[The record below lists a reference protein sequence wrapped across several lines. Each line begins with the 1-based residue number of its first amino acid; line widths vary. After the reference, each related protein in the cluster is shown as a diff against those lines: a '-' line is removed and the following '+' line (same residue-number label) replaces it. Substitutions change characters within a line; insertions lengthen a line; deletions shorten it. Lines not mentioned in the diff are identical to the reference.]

1 MAVDCPV
8 GRRHAPAAPLRPGWW
23 RRAGLILVLPWL
35 AAGCATFSDSLSP
48 IERNLA
54 AERYDDAL
62 AALEKQSHS
71 SRDEVL
77 YQLNKGMLL
86 RMKGDYAA
94 SNEAFETA
102 KKLMSVLYAT
112 SVSETTASFII
123 NDATRAY
130 AGEEYEQ
137 VLVDVYKALNYLA
150 LGTLDDARVEVLQAD
165 VKLRQIAER
174 LKSSHYADDAF
185 ARYIAGMIYEQEGE
199 WSDAL
204 ISYRQ
209 AYEAYKKEKVY
220 ARVGIPPFLKRDLL
234 RLTEREGLT
243 DENEK
248 YRKEFGI
255 DRWTGADDL
264 AKSGELVFILN
275 NGLAPILREQS
286 KGVYDPVS
294 NIAVKIALPYY
305 QSRPVSVARVE
316 ISAGGASA
324 ASAVVEDIDAIAR
337 DSLDAKMPAIV
348 ARAVARQVV
357 KVMAAH
363 KAQQAAQHSGNNRD
377 SAALAGLIVGLAM
390 NIANVATERA
400 DTRSWTTL
408 PREVQIARLPLP
420 PGQYNLVA
428 KLYNATGDL
437 IATRNFSNL
446 KLQAGDKTYVS
457 LSWMP
462 AQLPEPRRSP

>member
-1 MAVDCPV
+1 MAVDRPV
-8 GRRHAPAAPLRPGWW
+8 GRRHSPAAAPPPGRW
-23 RRAGLILVLPWL
+23 RRAALILLVPWL
-35 AAGCATFSDSLSP
+35 AAGCATFSDSMSP
-48 IERNLA
+48 IERDMSA
-54 AERYDDAL
+54 GRYDAAL
-62 AALEKQSHS
+62 ATLEKQSHA

-86 RMKGDYAA
+86 RMQGDYAA
-94 SNEAFETA
+94 SNNAFDVA
-102 KKLMSVLYAT
+102 KKLMSVYYAT
-112 SVSETTASFII
+112 SVSETTSSFII

-130 AGEEYEQ
+130 AGEEFEQ

-150 LGTLDDARVEVLQAD
+150 LGTLDDARVEVLQSE
-165 VKLRQIAER
+165 VKLREVAER
-174 LKSSHYADDAF
+174 LKSSHYTDDAL

-204 ISYRQ
+204 ISYRK

-220 ARVGIPPFLKRDLL
+220 ARIGIPPFLKRDLL
-234 RLTEREGLT
+234 RLTQREGLT

-255 DRWTGADDL
+255 DQWTSADDL
-264 AKSGELVFILN
+264 ARSGEVVFILN
-275 NGLAPILREQS
+275 NGLAPILREQAKS
-286 KGVYDPVS
+286 VYDPVS

-305 QSRPVSVARVE
+305 QSRPMSVARVE

-324 ASAVVEDIDAIAR
+324 ASAVVEDIDTIAR

-357 KVMAAH
+357 KVLAAR
-363 KAQQAAQHSGNNRD
+363 KAQQAAAHSSNNRD
-377 SAALAGLIVGLAM
+377 NAALAGLIVGLAM

-408 PREVQIARLPLP
+408 PREVQIARLPLA
-420 PGQYNLVA
+420 PGQYDVQA
-428 KLYNATGDL
+428 KLYDASGGL
-437 IATRNFSNL
+437 IATRTFSNL
-446 KLQAGDKTYVS
+446 KLQAGDKNYIS

-462 AQLPEPRRSP
+462 SQLPEPRRSP